1 MSISVVVPVYRE
13 LDNVRPL
20 WEKLTSTLR
29 KFGREYEI
37 IFVDDGSRDGTV
49 DVLRQLAAVD
59 DRVKLV
65 LFRRNYG
72 QTAAMAAGIRHAS
85 LDVVVT
91 LDGDQQ
97 NDPGDIPMM
106 VEALEGGYDL
116 VHGWRRERQD
126 RFLSRRL
133 PSICA
138 NWLIS
143 KVTRFPIHD
152 LGCTLKAIRREI
164 AQELELVGEMHRF
177 IPILAHQRGA
187 RCVEVVTRHHPRIH
201 GTTKYGINR
210 TFRVLLDLFTV
221 NYLVNYA
228 GSPMKFFGRVGL
240 WSGAAAMLACM
251 AALTM
256 KIGWSVAIGT
266 NPLWLASLALVL
278 ATLQCFGL
286 GLLAEVQTRLRMATG
301 QATTYSERELVNFS
315 AASADA
321 ALDTESSH
329 VIIRDGRANSWSRR
343 AAESPVVTSSRVTRA
358 A

>member
-1 MSISVVVPVYRE
+1 MSISVVVPVYQE

-20 WEKLTSTLR
+20 CEKLTSTLR
-29 KFGREYEI
+29 SFGREYEL

-49 DVLRQLAAVD
+49 DELRQLAAAD
-59 DRVKLV
+59 PHVKLV

-72 QTAAMAAGIRHAS
+72 QTAAMAAGIQHAT

-143 KVTRFPIHD
+143 RVTGFPIHD

-187 RCVEVVTRHHPRIH
+187 RCVEVVTRHHPRVH
-201 GTTKYGINR
+201 GRTKYGINR

-221 NYLVNYA
+221 NYLVHYA

-240 WSGAAAMLACM
+240 GCGAAMGMAWMLT
-251 AALTM
+251 LLM
-256 KIGWSVAIGT
+256 KLGWSVPLGA
-266 NPLWLASLALVL
+266 NPLWLTGWALALASL
-278 ATLQCFGL
+278 QCLGL
-286 GLLAEVQTRLRMATG
+286 GLLAEVQTRQRLALSALPHGVPSAGGNYAIR
-301 QATTYSERELVNFS
+301 ERVNFS
-315 AASADA
+315 STADDRN
-321 ALDTESSH
+321 LL
-329 VIIRDGRANSWSRR
+329 GSRR
-343 AAESPVVTSSRVTRA
+343 RADTSATMTPRVTRA